1 MAIPSGSG
9 SEILKS
15 SYQPAVSN
23 SAVTLI
29 STTVH
34 ASVTEI
40 ATLVSVT
47 FTEMA
52 GQTDEEINLYVDCGR
67 LTIVGASGNDLY
79 LLKKQPIGAY
89 ATFVFSDKV
98 VIYAGD
104 ALKVITTA
112 AANVDVMANWI
123 LQDWT

>member
-1 MAIPSGSG
+1 VAIPSGSG